1 MNNKKNTFII
11 LSEKRYRDPITKK
24 LVRIE
29 TIKVDKKFYDFC
41 KNFKKD
47 TWQITLIMLYLYQ
60 QKERGKKNDSK
71 RICKLG

>member
-47 TWQITLIMLYLYQ
+47 T
-60 QKERGKKNDSK
+60 
-71 RICKLG
+71 